1 MTAKHSILTA
11 KEWAECLQDHYL
23 RTDGPSGSTPL
34 DSLDATPSELRTAA
48 GLEDLSDEE
57 ILSSFMAIFSR
68 DTVRKVLGTEVSKY
82 VGSHVYHRFHFLVL
96 TCVVSA
102 TTTEAGDSGNFRERL
117 GVLLDDDNGQ
127 EQQVQGVNS
136 LWRSLARWIDSEIS
150 KGEPFRR
157 IVLPDPGNMT
167 QIGYAVRLA
176 YPSRNDRSQLKSVL
190 KRLPERA
197 LENRYALFQQ
207 LSSESAQLPERM
219 QDDLRELEMLYR
231 QSDSFEQS
239 SFWRLIENVLAEL
252 SQSEPE
258 RASLLWRLS
267 LAFTGWNGDE
277 IEASL
282 ARGNRRSQL
291 DNSYWSGSFEE
302 LLNYS
307 KAPLQVEKLLKSGV
321 LILHEVPGGLWA
333 QDDQKTPED
342 CRAIILSCLD
352 DVVAYM
358 PASLTAGKCWKVSEP
373 MTLAEA
379 LELTRGEGIVKKE
392 ASQSSAQLEGG
403 VSLGRGKW
411 LNRPGL
417 LPYIRLH
424 DCKKLTIIPEVALRY
439 EGGVAII
446 EDSSPTDGRR
456 RIDASASD
464 SSIFKTSFQLIR
476 NAPLATRW
484 AARSERHEES
494 VEVRFDG
501 GPFLT
506 DGAYP
511 FSAGLYPNR
520 FADVLE
526 AIYARF
532 GSPRPEGEI
541 VQLIKRIVPG
551 SVSPWDILR
560 SLEEAGWIAQ
570 DLNRQWRGRFWRVV
584 RPYIV
589 LTGDKTG
596 LVEGALGSEE
606 LDLLTVEAKEV
617 SVAIEINAE
626 NSWAVP
632 VIGLVGDRIPEVA
645 EKLHYKI
652 YQAKIPKLRP
662 APACWPEEKRTT
674 QGRECAGLWHAELK
688 KFMPSGSHKA
698 GTWTLSRFIRDDDR
712 DVYSVRGTNHE
723 FVTHQRVIGFLE
735 YSRLSRKPQF
745 EWSDSILRSWRP
757 GGHLPLPVAQWL
769 RRASFV
775 QTGPILV
782 ESGQSH
788 YLYGVSLSQVNVLRA
803 IFGGAICLKGL
814 QNHKQ
819 AVASL
824 AMQRRRGERLRIYK
838 HGGAGFYG

>member
-1 MTAKHSILTA
+1 MTAKRSILTA
-11 KEWAECLQDHYL
+11 KEWEECLQHHYL

-57 ILSSFMAIFSR
+57 ILSAFMAIFSR

-117 GVLLDDDNGQ
+117 GVLFDDGNGQ

-136 LWRSLARWIDSEIS
+136 LWRSLARWIDNEIS

-157 IVLPDPGNMT
+157 IVLPEPGNMT

-197 LENRYALFQQ
+197 LENRYVLFQQ
-207 LSSESAQLPERM
+207 LSRESAQLPERM
-219 QDDLRELEMLYR
+219 QNDLRELEMLYR
-231 QSDSFEQS
+231 QSGSFEQN

-252 SQSEPE
+252 SQSEPG
-258 RASLLWRLS
+258 RSSLLWCLS
-267 LAFTGWNGDE
+267 LAFTGWDGDE

-291 DNSYWSGSFEE
+291 DYSYWSGSFEE

-307 KAPLQVEKLLKSGV
+307 NAPLQVKKLLNSGV
-321 LILHEVPGGLWA
+321 VILHEIPGGLWV
-333 QDDQKTPED
+333 QDDRKAPED
-342 CRAIILSCLD
+342 CRVIVLSCLD
-352 DVVAYM
+352 DVVASM
-358 PASLTAGKCWKVSEP
+358 RAILTAGRYWKVTEP

-379 LELTRGEGIVKKE
+379 LELTRGKGIVKKE
-392 ASQSSAQLEGG
+392 VSQPSVQLEGG
-403 VSLGRGKW
+403 VPLGRGKW

-424 DCKKLTIIPEVALRY
+424 DCRQLTIIPEVALRY
-439 EGGVAII
+439 EGGVAIM

-456 RIDASASD
+456 RMDASASD
-464 SSIFKTSFQLIR
+464 ASIFKTSFQLLR

-494 VEVRFDG
+494 VEVRFEG

-506 DGAYP
+506 DGAHP

-526 AIYARF
+526 AIYARA

-541 VQLIKRIVPG
+541 VQLIKRVVPS
-551 SVSPWDILR
+551 SVSPWDIQR

-570 DLNRQWRGRFWRVV
+570 DLNRQWRGRFWRVM
-584 RPYIV
+584 PPHIV
-589 LTGDKTG
+589 LTGGETA
-596 LVEGALGSEE
+596 LVEGALGSAE
-606 LDLLTVEAKEV
+606 LDLLTVEAKKV
-617 SVAIEINAE
+617 SVAIMINAE
-626 NSWAVP
+626 NPWAVP
-632 VIGLVGDRIPEVA
+632 VVGLVGDRIPEVA
-645 EKLHYKI
+645 EKLDYKI

-662 APACWPEEKRTT
+662 APACWLEEKRTT
-674 QGRECAGLWHAELK
+674 QGRECAGIWHSELK
-688 KFMPSGSHKA
+688 KFIPGDVNKA
-698 GTWTLSRFIRDDDR
+698 VTWALSRFIRDDDR
-712 DVYSVRGTNHE
+712 DVYSVRGKSHE
-723 FVTHQRVIGFLE
+723 FVASQRVVAFLE
-735 YSRLSRKPQF
+735 YSRLSRKSQF
-745 EWSDSILRSWRP
+745 EWFDSILRSKRP

-775 QTGPILV
+775 QTGPALV

-788 YLYGVSLSQVNVLRA
+788 YLYGVSLSQVNVLTT
-803 IFGGAICLKGL
+803 IFGEAISLQGL
-814 QNHKQ
+814 QSHKP
-819 AVASL
+819 AAASL
-824 AMQRRRGERLRIYK
+824 AIQRRRGERLSIYK

>member
-1 MTAKHSILTA
+1 MTAKHSVLTA

-23 RTDGPSGSTPL
+23 RTDGPSGNTPL

-57 ILSSFMAIFSR
+57 ILSAFMAIFSR
-68 DTVRKVLGTEVSKY
+68 DTVKKVLGTEVSKY

-117 GVLLDDDNGQ
+117 GVLLDDGNGQ

-157 IVLPDPGNMT
+157 IVLPEPGNMT

-207 LSSESAQLPERM
+207 LSRESAQLPERM
-219 QDDLRELEMLYR
+219 QRDLRELEMLYQ
-231 QSDSFEQS
+231 QSGSFEQN
-239 SFWRLIENVLAEL
+239 SFWRLIESVLAEL

-258 RASLLWRLS
+258 RPSLLWCLS

-277 IEASL
+277 VEASL

-302 LLNYS
+302 LLSYS

-321 LILHEVPGGLWA
+321 LILHEVPGGLWT
-333 QDDQKTPED
+333 QDDRKTPED
-342 CRAIILSCLD
+342 SRAIVLSCLED
-352 DVVAYM
+352 LI
-358 PASLTAGKCWKVSEP
+358 ASMSVSFSVGRYWKVSEP
-373 MTLAEA
+373 MTVAEA
-379 LELTRGEGIVKKE
+379 LELTKGKGVAKKE
-392 ASQSSAQLEGG
+392 ISQPSVQLEGG
-403 VSLGRGKW
+403 VSLGRGMW

-424 DCKKLTIIPEVALRY
+424 DCRQLTIIPEVSLRY
-439 EGGVAII
+439 EGGLAII

-456 RIDASASD
+456 RIDATASN
-464 SSIFKTSFQLIR
+464 SSIYKASFQLIR
-476 NAPLATRW
+476 DAPLATRW

-494 VEVRFDG
+494 VEVRFEG

-526 AIYARF
+526 AIYARS

-560 SLEEAGWIAQ
+560 SLEEAGWVAQ
-570 DLNRQWRGRFWRVV
+570 DLNRQWRGRFWRVMQ
-584 RPYIV
+584 PQIV
-589 LTGDKTG
+589 MTGDETA
-596 LVEGALGSEE
+596 LVEGALGNAE
-606 LDLLTVEAKEV
+606 LELLSVETKKV

-626 NSWAVP
+626 SSWAVP

-645 EKLHYKI
+645 ERLGYKI
-652 YQAKIPKLRP
+652 YQAKIPKFRP

-674 QGRECAGLWHAELK
+674 QGRECAGVWRAELK
-688 KFMPSGSHKA
+688 KFMPSDSHKA
-698 GTWTLSRFIRDDDR
+698 GTWALSRFIRDDDR
-712 DVYSVRGTNHE
+712 DVYSVKGKSHE
-723 FVTHQRVIGFLE
+723 FVTSQRVVALLE

-745 EWSDSILRSWRP
+745 EWSDSILRSKGF
-757 GGHLPLPVAQWL
+757 GGHFPLPVAQWL

-775 QTGPILV
+775 QTGPILI

-788 YLYGVSLSQVNVLRA
+788 YLYGASLSQVNVLTV
-803 IFGGAICLKGL
+803 IFGEAISVQGV
-814 QNHKQ
+814 QSHKQ
-819 AVASL
+819 AAASL
-824 AMQRRRGERLRIYK
+824 AIQRRRGERLSIYK